1 MISENIRE
9 EINLKLDKVKRH
21 PEYYDEKVSLVK
33 QSLRSLGDVYSFW
46 IEHPELRKDLLLE
59 NKKKETIIKLA
70 RKGIQ
75 SVHNAWYYLTENHKH
90 GDFVDDLNHDVLK
103 HVNGLVN
110 GGGKDDGN
118 YRSNEGRMVADNV
131 TLNIPG
137 FTPIDA
143 DKIQGEINHIIAQV
157 RGKYGKDKLESAIYA
172 HLALAM
178 TQPFR
183 DGNKRTA
190 RLIQD
195 RILHDAEL
203 PPAVVT
209 AGEGKFYLDLI
220 KRTAPAYQEGD
231 EAGQR
236 QFYDYCAS
244 KVNNGLDEILGDI
257 FEE

>member
-1 MISENIRE
+1 M
-9 EINLKLDKVKRH
+9 
-21 PEYYDEKVSLVK
+21 
-33 QSLRSLGDVYSFW
+33 
-46 IEHPELRKDLLLE
+46 LLE
-59 NKKKETIIKLA
+59 NKSKKTLIKLA

-90 GDFVDDLNHDVLK
+90 GDFIDDLSPEVVRY
-103 HVNGLVN
+103 VNGLVQ
-110 GGGKDDGN
+110 GGAKEDGN
-118 YRSNEGRMVADNV
+118 YRSNEGKMIADNV
-131 TLNIPG
+131 TLNIKG
-137 FTPIDA
+137 FTPVGA
-143 DKIQGEINHIIAQV
+143 DKVPGEVNKVLA
-157 RGKYGKDKLESAIYA
+157 RTKEKYGSDKLESAIYA

-203 PPAVVT
+203 PPAVIT
-209 AGEGKFYLDLI
+209 AGEGQFYMDLI
-220 KRTAPAYQEGD
+220 RRTAPAYAAEDLD
-231 EAGQR
+231 EQR

-244 KVNNGLDEILGDI
+244 KVNNGLDEILEDI